1 MRFSIDVGSELELK
15 LYQAVLLYRNDHGNR
30 FMATV
35 HGVVQ
40 KETDG
45 TPLLGCRPTA
55 EYGSLRELTRQLGT
69 SCPAEFLPDHVVAR
83 TPELIAWWTPAAVRP
98 MFFRDGSE
106 LAGISGKL
114 FPHPALLFVV
124 RNGVLFVRALPAN
137 RRPDPDTRLAAAPYW
152 NIDSNGAVCAGT
164 MRAPKSLTVASIPA
178 WQQAFFQSEFTHPG
192 GAGRLTKRQGG
203 TAALW
208 KSLAGKKRFP
218 LIDADR
224 DGAVERVPEKTGGGT
239 AMTHT
244 ARSAT
249 AGAADS
255 HPCRRLWRERQRHRV
270 RTSVPPSGP
279 PRLWTSWRPGCDPD
293 RSRHSQ

>member
-15 LYQAVLLYRNDHGNR
+15 LYQALLLYRNDHGNR

-40 KETDG
+40 KETNG
-45 TPLLGCRPTA
+45 TPLLGSGQLLSTA
-55 EYGSLRELTRQLGT
+55 ALRELTKQLGT
-69 SCPAEFLPDHVVAR
+69 SCPAEFLPENVVAR

-106 LAGISGKL
+106 LAGISGML

-124 RNGVLFVRALPAN
+124 RNGVLFVRAVPKN
-137 RRPDPDTRLAAAPYW
+137 RRPDADTRLAAAPYW
-152 NIDSNGAVCAGT
+152 NIDSSGAVCAGT
-164 MRAPKSLTVASIPA
+164 MRIPKSATVASISA

-192 GAGRLTKRQGG
+192 GAGRLTKRKGG

-218 LIDADR
+218 LSTLIE
-224 DGAVERVPEKTGGGT
+224 VEPLDQYLKRLE
-239 AMTHT
+239 AE
-244 ARSAT
+244 
-249 AGAADS
+249 
-255 HPCRRLWRERQRHRV
+255 RR
-270 RTSVPPSGP
+270 
-279 PRLWTSWRPGCDPD
+279 
-293 RSRHSQ
+293 

>member
-45 TPLLGCRPTA
+45 TPLLGSGQLLSTA
-55 EYGSLRELTRQLGT
+55 ALRDLAKQLGT
-69 SCPAEFLPDHVVAR
+69 NCPAELLPENVVAR
-83 TPELIAWWTPAAVRP
+83 TPELIAWWAPAALRA

-124 RNGVLFVRALPAN
+124 RNGVLFVRAIPNN

-152 NIDSNGAVCAGT
+152 NIDNNGAVCAGT

-192 GAGRLTKRQGG
+192 GAGRLTKRKGG

-208 KSLAGKKRFP
+208 KSLAGKKVFP
-218 LIDADR
+218 RSTLIEMEPLNEYLR
-224 DGAVERVPEKTGGGT
+224 KLE
-239 AMTHT
+239 
-244 ARSAT
+244 
-249 AGAADS
+249 AA
-255 HPCRRLWRERQRHRV
+255 QR
-270 RTSVPPSGP
+270 
-279 PRLWTSWRPGCDPD
+279 
-293 RSRHSQ
+293 

>member
-45 TPLLGCRPTA
+45 TPLLGSGQLLSRA
-55 EYGSLRELTRQLGT
+55 ALRELTKQLGT
-69 SCPAEFLPDHVVAR
+69 SCPAEFLPENVVAR
-83 TPELIAWWTPAAVRP
+83 TPELIAWWTPPAVRP

-106 LAGISGKL
+106 LADISGKL

-124 RNGVLFVRALPAN
+124 RNGILFVRALPDSH
-137 RRPDPDTRLAAAPYW
+137 RPDPDTRLAAAPYW

-164 MRAPKSLTVASIPA
+164 MRSPKSLTVASIPA

-192 GAGRLTKRQGG
+192 GAGRLTKRKGG

-208 KSLAGKKRFP
+208 KSLIGKKVF
-218 LIDADR
+218 L
-224 DGAVERVPEKTGGGT
+224 
-239 AMTHT
+239 
-244 ARSAT
+244 RSALIEMEPLNEYLRT
-249 AGAADS
+249 LEAA
-255 HPCRRLWRERQRHRV
+255 QR
-270 RTSVPPSGP
+270 
-279 PRLWTSWRPGCDPD
+279 
-293 RSRHSQ
+293 